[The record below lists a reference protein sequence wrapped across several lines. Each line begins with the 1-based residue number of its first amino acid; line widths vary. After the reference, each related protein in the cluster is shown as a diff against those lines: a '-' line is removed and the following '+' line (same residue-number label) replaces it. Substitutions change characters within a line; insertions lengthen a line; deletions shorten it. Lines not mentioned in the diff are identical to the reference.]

1 MIKIKKLFTAS
12 YADENI
18 IYFDQD
24 SANVVFNFVEMS
36 ILDIDFN
43 NINLDSNFDVDDPD
57 TINHVT
63 LLAWYIKLEKRKE
76 FKKKISE

>member
-1 MIKIKKLFTAS
+1 MG
-12 YADENI
+12 
-18 IYFDQD
+18 
-24 SANVVFNFVEMS
+24 

-63 LLAWYIKLEKRKE
+63 PLAWYIKLEKRKE
-76 FKKKISE
+76 F